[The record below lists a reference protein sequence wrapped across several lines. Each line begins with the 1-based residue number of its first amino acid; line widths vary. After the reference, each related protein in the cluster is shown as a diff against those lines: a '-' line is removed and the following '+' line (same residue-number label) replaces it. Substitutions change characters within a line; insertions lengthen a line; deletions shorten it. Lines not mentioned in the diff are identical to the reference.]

1 MGQAPEDGED
11 GIQAGQRRCD
21 RGLVHVTPGQGD
33 RQVRANFPGRASRD
47 SVVVQQL
54 RSEVLRSEMPETYSE
69 LRRTGVLTR

>member
-1 MGQAPEDGED
+1 
-11 GIQAGQRRCD
+11 
-21 RGLVHVTPGQGD
+21 
-33 RQVRANFPGRASRD
+33 VRANFPGRASRD